1 MKRKLFFF
9 IDKLEVQRSERI
21 AVSVLFVSLLV
32 LSSYNSMLKPDAN
45 FDADYYAE
53 LEQVFEARS
62 QVVQMEEEQILA
74 RYESESDG
82 VQVAALQPETVT
94 PDTVESDSTR
104 EQPVTGGERININE
118 AGEEELQEL
127 PGIGPAFAE
136 RIIEWREENGEF
148 TSKEQLIEVRG
159 IGERRLEVIKPL
171 IKL

>member
-9 IDKLEVQRSERI
+9 LDKLEVQRSERI
-21 AVSVLFVSLLV
+21 AVSVLFAFLLV
-32 LSSYNSMLKPDAN
+32 LSSYNAILKPDVN

-62 QVVQMEEEQILA
+62 QMVRMEEEQILA
-74 RYESESDG
+74 RYESEPDG

-94 PDTVESDSTR
+94 PDTVESDTAR
-104 EQPVTGGERININE
+104 EQPATDGERININE
-118 AGEEELQEL
+118 ADEEELQEL
-127 PGIGPAFAE
+127 PGIGPAFSE
-136 RIIEWREENGEF
+136 RIIEWRKENGEF

-171 IKL
+171 IRL